1 MSLRDSIDLIM
12 QSVDFDEGTRAKM
25 WGILQNMSAK
35 QLMRHKVTAIG
46 HEKLV
51 DHLSNPQ
58 SPKSMKH
65 QGAKKEGHGP
75 SEVSRLQAS
84 KIIYDLPQVTKYS
97 RRIRT
102 QDNKTKGLGN
112 KGTETLKGLPTHA
125 MLLRKVTITR
135 KNLFQNEEEKEMPIE
150 ES

>member
-35 QLMRHKVTAIG
+35 QLMRHKGTLTG
-46 HEKLV
+46 HEKLA

-58 SPKSMKH
+58 SPKSMKR
-65 QGAKKEGHGP
+65 QGAKKEVQGP

-84 KIIYDLPQVTKYS
+84 KILYDLPQVTKYS
-97 RRIRT
+97 RRFRV
-102 QDNKTKGLGN
+102 QDNKAKGL
-112 KGTETLKGLPTHA
+112 
-125 MLLRKVTITR
+125 
-135 KNLFQNEEEKEMPIE
+135 
-150 ES
+150 

>member
-35 QLMRHKVTAIG
+35 QLMRHKGTAIG
-46 HEKLV
+46 HEKLG

-58 SPKSMKH
+58 SPKSMKR
-65 QGAKKEGHGP
+65 QGTKKEGHGP
-75 SEVSRLQAS
+75 PSEVARLQAS

-102 QDNKTKGLGN
+102 QDNKAKGLGN
-112 KGTETLKGLPTHA
+112 NGH
-125 MLLRKVTITR
+125 
-135 KNLFQNEEEKEMPIE
+135 
-150 ES
+150 